1 MIKNIVL
8 VLLVLLILVLIFKLS
23 NKKEKY
29 TQNQS
34 GSARY
39 TQLKCDEIRSISDPR
54 FSECA
59 QVCQQLGQS
68 RFNRYPLCYLF
79 QFISGTNSSNNNSN
93 SSST

>member
-8 VLLVLLILVLIFKLS
+8 VSLVLVILILIFKLS
-23 NKKEKY
+23 YKKEKF

-39 TQLKCDEIRSISDPR
+39 SHLRCDEITSISDPR
-54 FSECA
+54 FSDCA
-59 QVCQQLGQS
+59 QVCQQLGHS
-68 RFNRYPLCYLF
+68 RYNAFPLCYLF
-79 QFISGTNSSNNNSN
+79 QFISGTNSSSNN